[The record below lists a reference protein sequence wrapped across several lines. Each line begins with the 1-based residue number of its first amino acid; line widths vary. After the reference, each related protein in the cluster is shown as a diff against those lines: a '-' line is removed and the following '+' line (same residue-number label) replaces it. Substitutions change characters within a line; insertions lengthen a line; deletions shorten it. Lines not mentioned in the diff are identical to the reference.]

1 MMMKFKYLGFALLT
15 LGFIS
20 CESDDM
26 TEAPAPQQTVE
37 LTAGDADFSNY
48 VAVGASFSAGVSDN
62 GLFIAAQ
69 TNSFPNTLATQ
80 FAAAGGGDFN
90 LPYVSDNVGGLLFG
104 GNLVYPPRLYWNG
117 SAPTVLEANPTTE
130 ITNVFAGV
138 VNNLGVPGAKSY
150 HLLAPGYGDI
160 AGVPL
165 GTANP
170 YFARM
175 ASSPSITML
184 EQAVAT
190 NPTFFTLSEMGG
202 NDVLSYATSGGQ
214 GVDQTG
220 NPDVTTYSSRDITDP
235 AVFTASVTAAV
246 EALTANGAKGCL
258 TTVPYVTSLPFFTTV
273 PPTSLDPSN
282 PDFGPLVPALNDLF
296 GSFNQAFDVLGYP
309 DRKVIFSEDMPS
321 AVIIVDESLDDISAQ
336 LSAALQSSGY
346 PESTANAL
354 GDQFGQSRQ
363 AVQSDLL
370 LLPNISHIATVDSDY
385 ATSIYPAVYDFVYL
399 KVFDQAYTAVYDGAY
414 AVAYQGYIDAGLS
427 EAEAEVLAAQ
437 AAEEAAAA
445 QAPII
450 AEQESPAIAQEQAGQ
465 LSVNGVTKPL
475 TDQWVLTG
483 TETQAVINATDAYN
497 ASVDAICTQYDLA
510 KVDLRTIL
518 EGASQSGIM
527 FDDFMMTTQFV
538 LGGLV
543 SLDGVHFTARGYALM
558 ANAFLEAIDAK
569 YGSNFIEAG
578 QRAYANDFPVQY
590 SPELQ

>member
-48 VAVGASFSAGVSDN
+48 VAVGASFTAGVSDN
-62 GLFIAAQ
+62 AVFIAAQ
-69 TNSFPNTLATQ
+69 TNSFPNTMATQ
-80 FAAAGGGDFN
+80 FAAVGGGDFN

-104 GNLVYPPRLYWNG
+104 GNLVYPPRLYFNG
-117 SAPTVLEANPTTE
+117 SGPAVLEANPTTE
-130 ITNVFAGV
+130 LTNVFAGV

-150 HLLAPGYGDI
+150 HLSVPGYGDI
-160 AGVPL
+160 AGVPQ

-184 EQAVAT
+184 EQALAT

-246 EALTANGAKGCL
+246 DALTANGAKGCL

-273 PPTSLDPSN
+273 PHAPLTPDALGGTDQIQTLNTTFAGLNDAFAFLGVPERSITFSETGPSAIVIFDKDLPNIADQLNAVLQGGGLDPLTA
-282 PDFGPLVPALNDLF
+282 GL
-296 GSFNQAFDVLGYP
+296 
-309 DRKVIFSEDMPS
+309 
-321 AVIIVDESLDDISAQ
+321 
-336 LSAALQSSGY
+336 LSA
-346 PESTANAL
+346 
-354 GDQFGQSRQ
+354 QFGQARQ
-363 AVQSDLL
+363 ATSADLV
-370 LLPNISHIATVDSDY
+370 LLPAAGSIGTVNEENY
-385 ATSIYPAVYDFVYL
+385 QFVYDTVY
-399 KVFDQAYTAVYDGAY
+399 GAL
-414 AVAYQGYIDAGLS
+414 VAAGFP
-427 EAEAEVLAAQ
+427 
-437 AAEEAAAA
+437 EEAAAA
-445 QAPII
+445 TA
-450 AEQESPAIAQEQAGQ
+450 AEQAGQ
-465 LSVNGVTKPL
+465 FSVNGVTFPFA
-475 TDQWVLTG
+475 DGGVLTEQ
-483 TETQAVINATDAYN
+483 ETARVITATDAYN

-510 KVDLRTIL
+510 KVDLRVIL

-538 LGGLV
+538 MGGLV

>member
-26 TEAPAPQQTVE
+26 TDAPAPQQTVE
-37 LTAGDADFSNY
+37 LTAGEADFSNY
-48 VAVGASFSAGVSDN
+48 VAVGASFTAGVSDN
-62 GLFIAAQ
+62 AVFIAAQ

-80 FAAAGGGDFN
+80 FAAVRGGDFN

-104 GNLVYPPRLYWNG
+104 GNLVYPPRLYFDG
-117 SAPTVLEANPTTE
+117 AGPAVLEANPTTE
-130 ITNVFAGV
+130 LTNVFAGV
-138 VNNLGVPGAKSY
+138 VHNLGVPGAKSY
-150 HLLAPGYGDI
+150 HLSVPGYGDI

-184 EQAVAT
+184 EQALAT

-220 NPDVTTYSSRDITDP
+220 NPDPTTYSSRDITDP
-235 AVFTASVTAAV
+235 TVFAASVTAAV
-246 EALTANGAKGCL
+246 DALTANGAKGCL
-258 TTVPYVTSLPFFTTV
+258 TTVPYVTSLPLFTTV
-273 PPTSLDPSN
+273 PHAPLTPDALGGAEQIQTLNTTFGALNAAFSGLGAADRSISFSETGPSAIVIFDKDLTDISEALTPAVLAVLETVNPGDPSN
-282 PDFGPLVPALNDLF
+282 ALTATLF
-296 GSFNQAFDVLGYP
+296 GQ
-309 DRKVIFSEDMPS
+309 
-321 AVIIVDESLDDISAQ
+321 
-336 LSAALQSSGY
+336 
-346 PESTANAL
+346 
-354 GDQFGQSRQ
+354 QFGQARQ
-363 AVQSDLL
+363 ATAADLV
-370 LLPNISHIATVDSDY
+370 LLPASGSIGTVNEDNYES
-385 ATSIYPAVYDFVYL
+385 VYDIVY
-399 KVFDQAYTAVYDGAY
+399 GAL
-414 AVAYQGYIDAGLS
+414 VAAGLP
-427 EAEAEVLAAQ
+427 EAEAAVQ
-437 AAEEAAAA
+437 AAGL
-445 QAPII
+445 
-450 AEQESPAIAQEQAGQ
+450 AGQ
-465 LSVNGVTKPL
+465 LSVNGVTFPFA
-475 TDQWVLTG
+475 DGGVLTEQ
-483 TETQAVINATDAYN
+483 ETARVITATDAYN

-510 KVDLRTIL
+510 KVDLRVIL

-538 LGGLV
+538 MGGLV
-543 SLDGVHFTARGYALM
+543 SLDGVHFSARGYALM
-558 ANAFLEAIDAK
+558 ANAFLEAIDAT

>member
-1 MMMKFKYLGFALLT
+1 MKLKYLGLALLT
-15 LGFIS
+15 LGLIS

-26 TEAPAPQQTVE
+26 NETPTPQQSVA

-48 VAVGASFSAGVSDN
+48 VAVGASFTAGVSDN
-62 GLFIAAQ
+62 AVFIAAQ

-104 GNLVYPPRLYWNG
+104 GELVYPPRLYFNG
-117 SAPTVLEANPTTE
+117 SGPATLEANPTTE

-150 HLLAPGYGDI
+150 HLSAPGYGDI
-160 AGVPL
+160 AGVPT

-184 EQAVAT
+184 EQALSV

-202 NDVLSYATSGGQ
+202 NDVLTYATSGGA

-220 NPDVTTYSSRDITDP
+220 NPDVTTYTRFDITDP

-273 PPTSLDPSN
+273 PHAPLTPDALGGAEQIGTLNTTFGALNAAFNALGVSDRAIVFSEDGPSPLVIFDKDLSDISETLTPTVLTILETVNPGDPSN
-282 PDFGPLVPALNDLF
+282 ALTASLF
-296 GSFNQAFDVLGYP
+296 GQ
-309 DRKVIFSEDMPS
+309 
-321 AVIIVDESLDDISAQ
+321 
-336 LSAALQSSGY
+336 
-346 PESTANAL
+346 
-354 GDQFGQSRQ
+354 QFGQARQ
-363 AVQSDLL
+363 ATASDLV
-370 LLPNISHIATVDSDY
+370 LLPASGLIGTVDQDNY
-385 ATSIYPAVYDFVYL
+385 QTVYDT
-399 KVFDQAYTAVYDGAY
+399 VFGALVSAGVPE
-414 AVAYQGYIDAGLS
+414 AVAAEDAADL
-427 EAEAEVLAAQ
+427 
-437 AAEEAAAA
+437 
-445 QAPII
+445 
-450 AEQESPAIAQEQAGQ
+450 AGQ
-465 LSVNGVTKPL
+465 LSVNGVTFPF
-475 TDQWVLTG
+475 TDTGVLTEQ
-483 TETQAVINATDAYN
+483 ETARVLTATDAYN

-510 KVDLRTIL
+510 KVDLRVIL
-518 EGASQSGIM
+518 EGASQSGVM

-538 LGGLV
+538 FGGLV
-543 SLDGVHFTARGYALM
+543 SLDGIHFSARGYALM
-558 ANAFLEAIDAK
+558 ANAFLEAIDSQ

-578 QRAYANDFPVQY
+578 RRAYANDFPVQY
-590 SPELQ
+590 PPELQ

>member
-26 TEAPAPQQTVE
+26 TDAPAPQQTVE
-37 LTAGDADFSNY
+37 LTAGEADFSNY
-48 VAVGASFSAGVSDN
+48 VAVGASFTAGVSDN
-62 GLFIAAQ
+62 AVFIAAQ

-80 FAAAGGGDFN
+80 FAAVGGGDFN

-104 GNLVYPPRLYWNG
+104 GNLVYPPRLYFDG
-117 SAPTVLEANPTTE
+117 AGPAVLEANPTTE
-130 ITNVFAGV
+130 LTNVFAGV
-138 VNNLGVPGAKSY
+138 VHNLGVPGAKSY
-150 HLLAPGYGDI
+150 HLSVPGYGDI

-184 EQAVAT
+184 EQALAT

-220 NPDVTTYSSRDITDP
+220 NPDPTTYSSRDITDP
-235 AVFTASVTAAV
+235 TVFAASVTAAV
-246 EALTANGAKGCL
+246 DALTANGAKGCL
-258 TTVPYVTSLPFFTTV
+258 TTVPYVTSLPLFTTV
-273 PPTSLDPSN
+273 PHAPLTPDALGGAEQIQTLNTTFGALNGAFDFLGVPERSITFSETGPSAIVIFDKDLPNIADQLNAVLQGGGLDPLTA
-282 PDFGPLVPALNDLF
+282 GL
-296 GSFNQAFDVLGYP
+296 
-309 DRKVIFSEDMPS
+309 
-321 AVIIVDESLDDISAQ
+321 
-336 LSAALQSSGY
+336 LSA
-346 PESTANAL
+346 
-354 GDQFGQSRQ
+354 QFGQARQ
-363 AVQSDLL
+363 ATSADLV
-370 LLPNISHIATVDSDY
+370 LLPASGSIGTVNDENY
-385 ATSIYPAVYDFVYL
+385 QFVYDTVY
-399 KVFDQAYTAVYDGAY
+399 GAL
-414 AVAYQGYIDAGLS
+414 VAAGLP
-427 EAEAEVLAAQ
+427 
-437 AAEEAAAA
+437 EEAAAA
-445 QAPII
+445 TA
-450 AEQESPAIAQEQAGQ
+450 AEQAGQ
-465 LSVNGVTKPL
+465 FSVNGVTFPFA
-475 TDQWVLTG
+475 DGGVLTEQ
-483 TETQAVINATDAYN
+483 ETARVITATDAYN

-518 EGASQSGIM
+518 DGASQSGIM

-538 LGGLV
+538 MGGLV
-543 SLDGVHFTARGYALM
+543 SLDGVHFSARGYALM
-558 ANAFLEAIDAK
+558 ANAFLEAIDAT

>member
-69 TNSFPNTLATQ
+69 TNSFPNTIATQ

-117 SAPTVLEANPTTE
+117 SAPAVLEANPTTE
-130 ITNVFAGV
+130 LTNVFAGV

-246 EALTANGAKGCL
+246 DALTANGAKGCL

-273 PPTSLDPSN
+273 PHAPLTPDALGGTDQIQTLNATFAGLNGAFAFLGVPERSITFSETGPSAIVIFDKDLPNIADQLNAVLQGGGLDPLTA
-282 PDFGPLVPALNDLF
+282 GL
-296 GSFNQAFDVLGYP
+296 
-309 DRKVIFSEDMPS
+309 
-321 AVIIVDESLDDISAQ
+321 
-336 LSAALQSSGY
+336 LSA
-346 PESTANAL
+346 
-354 GDQFGQSRQ
+354 QFGQARQ
-363 AVQSDLL
+363 ATSADLV
-370 LLPNISHIATVDSDY
+370 LLPASGSIGTVNEENY
-385 ATSIYPAVYDFVYL
+385 QFVYE
-399 KVFDQAYTAVYDGAY
+399 TVYGAL
-414 AVAYQGYIDAGLS
+414 VAAGLP
-427 EAEAEVLAAQ
+427 
-437 AAEEAAAA
+437 EEAAAA
-445 QAPII
+445 TA
-450 AEQESPAIAQEQAGQ
+450 AEQAGSF
-465 LSVNGVTKPL
+465 SVNGVTFPFA
-475 TDQWVLTG
+475 DGGVLTEQ
-483 TETQAVINATDAYN
+483 ETARVITATDAYN

-510 KVDLRTIL
+510 KVDLRVIL

>member
-26 TEAPAPQQTVE
+26 TDAPAPQQTVE
-37 LTAGDADFSNY
+37 LTAGEADFSNY
-48 VAVGASFSAGVSDN
+48 VAVGASFTAGVSDN
-62 GLFIAAQ
+62 AVFIAAQ

-80 FAAAGGGDFN
+80 FAAVGGGDFN

-104 GNLVYPPRLYWNG
+104 GNLVYPPRLYFDG
-117 SAPTVLEANPTTE
+117 AGPAVLEANPTTE
-130 ITNVFAGV
+130 LTNVFAGV
-138 VNNLGVPGAKSY
+138 VHNLGVPGAKSY
-150 HLLAPGYGDI
+150 HLSVPGYGDI

-184 EQAVAT
+184 EQALAT

-220 NPDVTTYSSRDITDP
+220 NPDPTTYSSRDITDP
-235 AVFTASVTAAV
+235 TVFTASVTAAV
-246 EALTANGAKGCL
+246 DALTANGAKGCL
-258 TTVPYVTSLPFFTTV
+258 TTVPYVTSLPLFTTV
-273 PPTSLDPSN
+273 PHAPLTPDALGGAEQIQTLNTTFGALNAAFSVLGAADRSITFSETGPSAIVIFDKDLPNIADQLNAVLQGGGLDPLTA
-282 PDFGPLVPALNDLF
+282 GL
-296 GSFNQAFDVLGYP
+296 
-309 DRKVIFSEDMPS
+309 
-321 AVIIVDESLDDISAQ
+321 
-336 LSAALQSSGY
+336 LSA
-346 PESTANAL
+346 
-354 GDQFGQSRQ
+354 QFGQARQ
-363 AVQSDLL
+363 ATSADLV
-370 LLPNISHIATVDSDY
+370 LLPASGSIGTVNDENY
-385 ATSIYPAVYDFVYL
+385 QFVYDTVY
-399 KVFDQAYTAVYDGAY
+399 GAL
-414 AVAYQGYIDAGLS
+414 VAAGLP
-427 EAEAEVLAAQ
+427 
-437 AAEEAAAA
+437 EEAAAA
-445 QAPII
+445 TA
-450 AEQESPAIAQEQAGQ
+450 AEQAGQ
-465 LSVNGVTKPL
+465 FSVNGVTFPFA
-475 TDQWVLTG
+475 DGGVLTEQ
-483 TETQAVINATDAYN
+483 ETARVITATDAYN

-510 KVDLRTIL
+510 KVDLRVIL

-538 LGGLV
+538 MGGLV